1 MKLNTK
7 LYVWL
12 AALGLGTALGQAA
25 EEDAKPEGTHAEIEP
40 IRFGTHPSG
49 KPITIKTIA
58 MNRDGDLLVGISW
71 GEGKM
76 EFAQPRGEDGG
87 GRAGRGGRTRPGGE
101 RGSGGFM
108 QALPVV
114 VALDANGDGEISTEE
129 IEKAEEALAK
139 VDKNGD
145 GKLSGDEVRP
155 SRGGS
160 QRERRPGDQAQG
172 TEKPGDEVA
181 RILEFGSDEDIA
193 DLAREA
199 SSRQFMEALREMSSD
214 DRRKV
219 MSALPGEVRSRLGRL
234 R

>member
-7 LYVWL
+7 LSVWL

-87 GRAGRGGRTRPGGE
+87 SRAGRGGRGGRTR
-101 RGSGGFM
+101 
-108 QALPVV
+108 Q
-114 VALDANGDGEISTEE
+114 I
-129 IEKAEEALAK
+129 
-139 VDKNGD
+139 
-145 GKLSGDEVRP
+145 
-155 SRGGS
+155 
-160 QRERRPGDQAQG
+160 
-172 TEKPGDEVA
+172 
-181 RILEFGSDEDIA
+181 
-193 DLAREA
+193 
-199 SSRQFMEALREMSSD
+199 
-214 DRRKV
+214 
-219 MSALPGEVRSRLGRL
+219 GRAHV
-234 R
+234 